1 MKRNVLF
8 KILVDIL
15 YYLHF
20 IGLLNLIIV
29 LPFGVV
35 FINQVDMN
43 VMDWSLF
50 YWLILIISLVA
61 YIIFL
66 RGLHYLRKMAK
77 ILLSNNYFSG
87 KISAN
92 LKKSGKHFI
101 IAGVILLCLSSAIW
115 INILGGNQI
124 KLIHDANLLVPFF
137 LMIIGLFFI
146 IQSDSLFLAKNIKE
160 ENDLTV

>member
-1 MKRNVLF
+1 MRRNVLF
-8 KILVDIL
+8 KRLVDIL

-43 VMDWSLF
+43 VMDWSIF
-50 YWLILIISLVA
+50 YWFILIISLGA

-66 RGLHYLRKMAK
+66 RGLYYLRKVAK
-77 ILLSNNYFSG
+77 TLLSNNYFSG
-87 KISAN
+87 KISLN
-92 LKKSGKHFI
+92 LKKSGRHFL
-101 IAGVILLCLSSAIW
+101 IAGIILFCLSTVIW
-115 INILGGNQI
+115 INLLSGNQI
-124 KLIHDANLLVPFF
+124 KLIHDTNLLVPFF
-137 LMIIGLFFI
+137 LMIIGMFFI